1 MTPAGDPAARAL
13 AALLP
18 ATLAAIARL
27 EHAARRLDP
36 ETILAL
42 LAEHAGADAALAEA
56 RAASRAN
63 PWPDRLAP
71 VRACAE
77 AAAEAATGGLA
88 ALAAAA
94 EAPDPLRAAHRA
106 TRAAARA
113 SEAIYPLAPFFAAV
127 NDAFLTPAAR
137 ADTAL
142 RARIAATPPGR
153 EGTGTMHLGGPP
165 GTRGGAALYIPEH
178 LPEDEPAP
186 LVVALHGGSG
196 NGRDFLWT
204 WLRESRS
211 RGCIL
216 LAPTASGRTWSLAE
230 PATDAAQIE
239 AAIAAIAARRALDPT
254 RRLLTG
260 MSDGGTFAYT
270 WGLGAACPFTHLAP
284 VAAAF
289 NRFVM
294 GYADPARLPGLP
306 VHIVHGANDWM
317 FPVETAEAAAE
328 ALART
333 GAAVT
338 LHRIEDLAHAYPRE
352 ANEAILDWF
361 LAEGPRPE
369 GRGR

>member
-1 MTPAGDPAARAL
+1 VSAPGDAAGPAL
-13 AALLP
+13 AALLG

-27 EHAARRLDP
+27 DQAARHLDP
-36 ETILAL
+36 ETIAAL
-42 LAEHAGADAALAEA
+42 IAAHAGADAPLAQAL
-56 RAASRAN
+56 AASRATA
-63 PWPDRLAP
+63 WPDRLAP

-77 AAAEAATGGLA
+77 AAAEAAAEGLA
-88 ALAAAA
+88 ALASAAA
-94 EAPDPLRAAHRA
+94 APDPLRAAHRA

-113 SEAIYPLAPFFAAV
+113 SEAIYPLAPFFTAV
-127 NDAFLTPAAR
+127 GDAFLTPAAR
-137 ADTAL
+137 ADATL

-178 LPEDEPAP
+178 LPEDAPAP

-204 WLRESRS
+204 WLRDARS

-230 PATDAAQIE
+230 PATDAAHIE
-239 AAIAAIAARRALDPT
+239 AAIATIAARRAIDPA

-270 WGLGAACPFTHLAP
+270 WGLGAGCPFTHLAP
-284 VAAAF
+284 VGAAF

-294 GYADPARLPGLP
+294 GFADPARVTGLP
-306 VHIVHGANDWM
+306 VRIVHGANDWM
-317 FPVETAEAAAE
+317 FPIETAEAGAQ
-328 ALART
+328 ALAQA

-338 LHRIEDLAHAYPRE
+338 LQRIEDLAHTYPRE
-352 ANEAILDWF
+352 ANETILDWF
-361 LAEGPRPE
+361 LGD
-369 GRGR
+369 